1 MLLALEESLSLS
13 LMSLS
18 VSVSLSQSLSHSLSV
33 SVSLSLSISVSLCLS
48 HSRCLSPPLRCL
60 PLFHSFSDRPSPAS
74 SRNDHRQLQTFNDQL
89 RRPGRERPLFQEPQH
104 QSRGRL

>member
-18 VSVSLSQSLSHSLSV
+18 VSVSVSLTLRLCI

-48 HSRCLSPPLRCL
+48 HSHCLSPPLRCL

-74 SRNDHRQLQTFNDQL
+74 SRNDHRQLQTFIDQL